1 MIYQNKIER
10 RIKMAAKDNFESN
23 LKELEN
29 VVKSLESTDVS
40 LDEMLQLFEKGISLT
55 KKCTSALDNAEQKIT
70 ILMNNRETGESEEE
84 PFSSANM

>member
-1 MIYQNKIER
+1 
-10 RIKMAAKDNFESN
+10 MAAKDNFESN

-55 KKCTSALDNAEQKIT
+55 KKCTAALDNAEQTVT
-70 ILMNNRETGESEEE
+70 ILMNNRETGEPQEV
-84 PFSSANM
+84 PFCSAQR